1 MKLAKKND
9 QAVLNFDI
17 SGSTRMGRRVRV
29 AHDVRIE
36 VMRPQDVARLKE
48 PMCPEPE
55 VHILLPP
62 LAKLRTVVERIR
74 PLAGEVV
81 AIRASSSGCL
91 QIAAQTESARVDV
104 AWNGLTNPIMARD
117 ASSQDPP
124 GSHPEDERD
133 PNQLFGVLVHLKS
146 LQKFL
151 SSHVVSTTT
160 IACVS

>member
-1 MKLAKKND
+1 M
-9 QAVLNFDI
+9 
-17 SGSTRMGRRVRV
+17 

-55 VHILLPP
+55 VSEVASTGLYAMNASLMDDHLSDRMQVHILLPP

-91 QIAAQTESARVDV
+91 QISAQTESARVDV
-104 AWNGLTNPIMARD
+104 AWNGLTNPIM
-117 ASSQDPP
+117 
-124 GSHPEDERD
+124 GTLVL
-133 PNQLFGVLVHLKS
+133 PNPQH
-146 LQKFL
+146 
-151 SSHVVSTTT
+151 
-160 IACVS
+160 